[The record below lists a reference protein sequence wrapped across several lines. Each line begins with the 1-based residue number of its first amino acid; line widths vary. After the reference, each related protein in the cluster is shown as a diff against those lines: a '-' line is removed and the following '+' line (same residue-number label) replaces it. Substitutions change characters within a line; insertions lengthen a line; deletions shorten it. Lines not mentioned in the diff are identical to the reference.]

1 TPPGMSVCLTPRS
14 PALSPM
20 SITETFSG
28 SPNKNQTVSGTAYV
42 VANGTS
48 DPFTIGWS
56 IAGIDNLVS
65 ISGGVLWV
73 SGAGGF
79 RVFTGSGS
87 TYTSPANDFGTLV
100 KNGDNTYT
108 YTSKDQWKENFNTSG
123 QETSLVDPH
132 GLAITYTY
140 SSGQLA
146 NVSTPDGGLVT
157 LTYTSF
163 PGHQLPSNIPE
174 SG

>member
-1 TPPGMSVCLTPRS
+1 
-14 PALSPM
+14 
-20 SITETFSG
+20 
-28 SPNKNQTVSGTAYV
+28 
-42 VANGTS
+42 
-48 DPFTIGWS
+48 
-56 IAGIDNLVS
+56 
-65 ISGGVLWV
+65 
-73 SGAGGF
+73 
-79 RVFTGSGS
+79 
-87 TYTSPANDFGTLV
+87 GTLV

-163 PGHQLPSNIPE
+163 QGHQLLSTIAE
-174 SG
+174 SGGRSVTVLRHMGFTMTGITDPDSSLRTFTYSGSSQLINDQWSPLNATYNYDATTALL